1 MRADEYVVE
10 KLQIAERELAEV
22 RAQNVIMLHDSV
34 ETEKRLKKVLSLFEC
49 RETTA
54 NNGYQI
60 VVNDADGNYEG
71 AIIYCWDKEHPT
83 SDFLEWLKVL
93 GLELP
98 IEQPKEQNTE
108 ELEKDP
114 ELVAQALEKAK
125 ELQAEKET
133 ENAVEEK

>member
-10 KLQIAERELAEV
+10 KLQIAERELAELKA
-22 RAQNVIMLHDSV
+22 RNIFLMQDNREL
-34 ETEKRLKKVLSLFEC
+34 EKEIKTIRSLFEC
-49 RETTA
+49 KETTA
-54 NNGYQI
+54 GNGYQI
-60 VVNDADGNYEG
+60 VVHETDGGYG
-71 AIIYCWDKEHPT
+71 GTIIFCWNKENPT
-83 SDFLEWLKVL
+83 KEFLDWLKVL

-98 IEQPKEQNTE
+98 IEQPQEPNTD

-114 ELVAQALEKAK
+114 ELVAEALEKAK